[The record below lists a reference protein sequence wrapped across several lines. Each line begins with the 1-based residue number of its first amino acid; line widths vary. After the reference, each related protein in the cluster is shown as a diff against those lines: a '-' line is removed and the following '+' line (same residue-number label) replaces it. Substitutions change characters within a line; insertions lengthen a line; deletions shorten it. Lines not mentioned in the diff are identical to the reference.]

1 MLEYLTKEM
10 NLVRTSFDCCKMR
23 VMISGLGPN
32 RVRDLM
38 DQYECIVDEAE
49 SILKKATE
57 SVPINSARPRDILA
71 LVKRLLE
78 MNNQKQLGLD
88 YADAIKEALKREKRD
103 GGQGSDT
110 DGFDLPVSNVPSAE
124 EYRATSEEDVFG
136 GRSEN
141 SFESVHTSDSDGGFM
156 WGQ

>member
-23 VMISGLGPN
+23 MMISGLGLN

-103 GGQGSDT
+103 GGQGSDM
-110 DGFDLPVSNVPSAE
+110 DGFDLPVSAE